1 MVRSNGARL
10 AYIFARKS
18 LARGLRE
25 SPPVALVDHP
35 LHRLGCRSFLSG
47 PRNSSWASMNPQK
60 ATRPTAVRDYYEV
73 LGVDKGASASEIKK
87 AYYGLAKKL
96 HPDTNKEDADAER
109 KFQEV
114 QRAYEVL
121 KDEEKRSLYD
131 QLGPDGFERAAEG
144 GGSGGGPFGGAGFGG
159 FEDIFGGFGGFGGDF
174 FRNVFNQG
182 GIGGEN
188 VKVALDVSFMEA
200 VQGCTKNVAFQT
212 SMICQACGGSGVPPG
227 TKPETCKTCKG
238 SGTWFAQRGVFRVES
253 TCPKCGGTGKFTTN
267 FCKSCKGERVVRG
280 TKTVKLDVMPGV
292 DDGDTIRLMRKG
304 GADPDG
310 NQLGDLFVTI
320 KVRNDPVF
328 RREGSD
334 IHVDAVLN
342 ITQALLGGTVQ
353 VPTLT
358 GDVVLKVREGTQP
371 GQKVVLKGKG
381 IKPRNSHD
389 YGNQYVHFNVVIP
402 TNLTQRQR
410 MLIEE
415 FAKEEQ
421 SEDEKGAAAS
431 ELGFQPLR
439 NYRPSTSVYPR
450 FLSED

>member
-1 MVRSNGARL
+1 MEE
-10 AYIFARKS
+10 KS
-18 LARGLRE
+18 LCQW
-25 SPPVALVDHP
+25 SVI
-35 LHRLGCRSFLSG
+35 RSVLAILQWWGF
-47 PRNSSWASMNPQK
+47 NVTVIIMNKWIFQLDVG
-60 ATRPTAVRDYYEV
+60 TFGTFDTVEDY
-73 LGVDKGASASEIKK
+73 SI
-87 AYYGLAKKL
+87 
-96 HPDTNKEDADAER
+96 NM
-109 KFQEV
+109 
-114 QRAYEVL
+114 
-121 KDEEKRSLYD
+121 
-131 QLGPDGFERAAEG
+131 LGPDGFERAAEG

-188 VKVALDVSFMEA
+188 VKVSLEVSFMEA
-200 VQGCTKNVAFQT
+200 VQGCTKNLAFQT

-238 SGTWFAQRGVFRVES
+238 SGTWFSQRGVFRVES
-253 TCPKCGGTGKFTTN
+253 TCPKCGGTGKFTTI

-320 KVRNDPVF
+320 KVRKDPVF

-358 GDVVLKVREGTQP
+358 GEVVLKVREGTQP

-431 ELGFQPLR
+431 G
-439 NYRPSTSVYPR
+439 
-450 FLSED
+450 